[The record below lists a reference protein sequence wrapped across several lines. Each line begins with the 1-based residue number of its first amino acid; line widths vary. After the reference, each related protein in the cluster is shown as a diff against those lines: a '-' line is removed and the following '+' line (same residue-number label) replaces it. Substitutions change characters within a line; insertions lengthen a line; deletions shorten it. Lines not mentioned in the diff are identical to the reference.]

1 MTNTV
6 SKGNK
11 LTIACSQILLI
22 LAVWAIASVLQNLL
36 NFPIASGVIGFFLLL
51 MLLHTQW
58 LKLENVEHG
67 ADVLLGE
74 LLLFFIP
81 PVVGIIQY
89 QELLIASGW
98 KILFVI
104 IISTAMVMMTSVWM
118 VSLFLPQDDVE

>member
-1 MTNTV
+1 MTNIV

-11 LTIACSQILLI
+11 VTIAGSQILLI

-36 NFPIASGVIGFFLLL
+36 NLPIASGVIGFFLLL
-51 MLLHTQW
+51 ILLHTQR
-58 LKLENVEHG
+58 LKLENVEQG

-118 VSLFLPQDDVE
+118 VSFFLPQDDVE